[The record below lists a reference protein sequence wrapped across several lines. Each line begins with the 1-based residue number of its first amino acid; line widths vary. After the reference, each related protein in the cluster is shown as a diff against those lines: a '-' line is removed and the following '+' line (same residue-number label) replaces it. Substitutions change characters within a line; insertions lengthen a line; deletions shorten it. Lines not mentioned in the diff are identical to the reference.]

1 MLYALDLTQ
10 RQTRRV
16 LEQALRGRA
25 LVDIEPRT
33 LADDDPIR
41 GRLTAIDGNL
51 LSIELDDD
59 GREISAADIVGT
71 FCSVQT
77 ALSERLYFFEACA
90 LDLYDACVP
99 RRILLSAPDSIQ
111 VGNRRKFIRQHPV
124 LSATVEIDIVASPE
138 FCAGELYNISGNGL
152 ACRVAG
158 EMDGALLIG
167 DPVHVRFTVPGLH
180 AEFDLAAII
189 CAKTPAAS
197 NEAII
202 LGLQFCPNETNA
214 QEMRAIEE
222 LRCFLSDATAF
233 GDTRETPE

>member
-33 LADDDPIR
+33 LTDDTSLR
-41 GRLTAIDGNL
+41 GRLTAIDGSL
-51 LSIELDDD
+51 LSIDLDDD

-71 FCSVQT
+71 FCNVQT

-99 RRILLSAPDSIQ
+99 RRIVLSAPDSIQ

-124 LSATVEIDIVASPE
+124 VSAAVEIDIVSSPE
-138 FCAGELYNISGNGL
+138 FCTGELYNISGNGL
-152 ACRVAG
+152 ACRVAS

-167 DPVHVRFTVPGLH
+167 DPVHVRFIVPGLH
-180 AEFDLAAII
+180 TEFDLAATI
-189 CAKTPAAS
+189 CGKTPAAS

-202 LGLQFCPNETNA
+202 VGLQFCPNESNEK
-214 QEMRAIEE
+214 EMQTIEE
-222 LRCFLSDATAF
+222 LRCFLSHANAF